1 LSHSSSSSEKIEFD
15 IETPI
20 TKSHQVE
27 KRDTDKEE
35 ISQNLDDIYPDDEE
49 YNHKMLRKYGY
60 HEIVKPIDE
69 IDIVEA
75 NRRALTNSSI
85 GESWKQK
92 FEDSK
97 NQKCLP
103 SKSYSMFLNQ
113 KTDLLSNDVSQIK
126 TKAILRGKSKK

>member
-1 LSHSSSSSEKIEFD
+1 LSHSSSSSEKFD
-15 IETPI
+15 FDCETPI
-20 TKSHQVE
+20 TKSQLIE

-35 ISQNLDDIYPDDEE
+35 ISQNMDDIYPDDEE

-69 IDIVEA
+69 IDIAEA
-75 NRRALTNSSI
+75 NRRALNNSAL
-85 GESWKQK
+85 GDFWKKK

-103 SKSYSMFLNQ
+103 SKNYSMFMNQ
-113 KTDLLSNDVSQIK
+113 KTDQLSEEISQIK
-126 TKAILRGKSKK
+126 TKTILRGKSKK